1 MGSTTSCN
9 QHKTVKKKKLNIY
22 NKNTMTK
29 AIQSFKI
36 GKGLISWDR
45 FRILIILN
53 RSIIMNT
60 TLQWKK
66 DSLITNNVVRVKV
79 VEGRNQSTKSTKSTP
94 SHKKK
99 TRNIEER
106 QAPIQALLVRAV
118 LQKVKLQALKAQNQ
132 VIAAQFNARRRN
144 TTKSQRHLKKSRR
157 LKRRKKPKKMWWR
170 KRQNPVIQK
179 KFKHLA
185 GKKSWRLSMN
195 KVLSKLFD

>member
-1 MGSTTSCN
+1 MGSTNSCN
-9 QHKTVKKKKLNIY
+9 QHTTVKKKKLNIY

-45 FRILIILN
+45 FRILIILK